1 MLSDPLPARQRNQ
14 GGCPEMFTVAV
25 RFHPEPGCR
34 VVTAPAEQLIQLGQP
49 VRRQLDYPGADG
61 VQQPYLL
68 ELVRTG
74 GQLLGGRP

>member
-1 MLSDPLPARQRNQ
+1 MLSDPLPAGQCSQ
-14 GGCPEMFTVAV
+14 CGCPELLAVAV

-34 VVTAPAEQLIQLGQP
+34 VVTAPAEQLVQLGQP
-49 VRRQLDYPGADG
+49 VRGQLDYPGADG